1 MKTQFKTILL
11 SGCLALATTVAF
23 AQTPGASTPMRTGA
37 GGPNSINN
45 DSNDTSMNKGA
56 TNKGTLQNPG
66 AATSGSGV
74 KSPSAQS
81 KEKAESPASLDAG
94 VKQEK

>member
-1 MKTQFKTILL
+1 MKHQIKTLLL

-45 DSNDTSMNKGA
+45 DSNDTSMNKGMN
-56 TNKGTLQNPG
+56 NKGSRMNAGENT
-66 AATSGSGV
+66 TGSGM
-74 KSPSAQS
+74 KSPAAQS
-81 KEKAESPASLDAG
+81 NEKAVSPASTDAG
-94 VKQEK
+94 IKQEK